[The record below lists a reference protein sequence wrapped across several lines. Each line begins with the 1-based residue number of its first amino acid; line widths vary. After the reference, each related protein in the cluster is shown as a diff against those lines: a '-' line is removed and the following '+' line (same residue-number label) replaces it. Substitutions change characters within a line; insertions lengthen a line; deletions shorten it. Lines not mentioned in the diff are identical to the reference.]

1 MLHVDVFAQ
10 HLMCWH
16 HSFWP
21 PRVPFTKLFQGDD
34 GQEDDESE
42 EKGET
47 YSVQDA
53 WWSSV
58 YAMISM
64 LELVWNCMHE
74 IVGEIGEIIIAK
86 FLALMT
92 TIHDTSRTHVP
103 NLSKFDLLG
112 SVVGRILHDF
122 TTVCSTSL
130 NWQLYS
136 LRIETYSSNRVTTPH
151 GNSVRPTFWTYNGNT
166 WDD

>member
-1 MLHVDVFAQ
+1 MLHVDVFVQ
-10 HLMCWH
+10 QLMCWH

-34 GQEDDESE
+34 GQEEDESE

-53 WWSSV
+53 WWS
-58 YAMISM
+58 MISI

-74 IVGEIGEIIIAK
+74 IVGEIILAK

-92 TIHDTSRTHVP
+92 TIHDTSRTQVP

-112 SVVGRILHDF
+112 SVVGRILHDLPRF
-122 TTVCSTSL
+122 NFL
-130 NWQLYS
+130 KLAA
-136 LRIETYSSNRVTTPH
+136 LFIETLLPVQLKPSYNPTWEFGSSNLL
-151 GNSVRPTFWTYNGNT
+151 NLIGNT